1 MFVDNSGADV
11 VLGMLPLARELL
23 RYGCDV
29 VLVANSLPA
38 INDVTAPE
46 LRLLLQEA
54 AACCPLLEAAREAG
68 ARAEAAAG
76 GAGLVP
82 RRGEEEE
89 EQLLQ
94 QQPAA
99 HAGGGVGVAGVVGV
113 AGGAGGA
120 RGVGGEGAVQ
130 QQQQAHGARLHVVA
144 NGQGSPCMDFRHVPE
159 ALAQACEGA
168 DLLIIEGM
176 GR

>member
-68 ARAEAAAG
+68 ARAEAMAG

-82 RRGEEEE
+82 RRGEEE
-89 EQLLQ
+89 Q
-94 QQPAA
+94 QQPAVRR
-99 HAGGGVGVAGVVGV
+99 GEDGGVGVAVVAED
-113 AGGAGGA
+113 AGGAGGTP
-120 RGVGGEGAVQ
+120 GVGGEGAVQ
-130 QQQQAHGARLHVVA
+130 QQQQVHGSRLHVVA

-159 ALAQACEGA
+159 MLAQACEGA